1 MKKLFAALVLAFALC
16 APLAAQTASSLET
29 TDVPAIVVDGFNAY
43 AKSGSDEA
51 INVWCKGSPME
62 ADLTNRMTTASNL
75 AKFEGAYGK
84 YIGWELVKVYTL
96 TPSTKVVFAVA
107 KFEKGP
113 LWLAFS
119 CYKATDAWNIPT
131 LGMAADAMKILPST
145 AFKE

>member
-1 MKKLFAALVLAFALC
+1 MKKLFALFALSLALF
-16 APLAAQTASSLET
+16 APLSAQMIVSPDKA
-29 TDVPAIVVDGFNAY
+29 DVPTIVTDGFAAY
-43 AKSGSDEA
+43 AKDGSDAA

-75 AKFEGAYGK
+75 TKFEGAYGK

-107 KFEKGP
+107 KFERGP

-119 CYKATDAWNIPT
+119 CYKATDTWNIPT
-131 LGMAADAMKILPST
+131 LGMAADSMKILPST